1 MTDTTTFFDTVT
13 TGNVKA
19 AMKEAD
25 AKSSDLWMVPYD
37 EIKVAEG
44 FNVRSHDKGYEE
56 HIDWL
61 ADQMVKHG
69 YDRSKPMTGY
79 VVEGNK
85 VYITDGHSRHAAV
98 AKAIAR
104 GAKIERIPVI
114 THPPGTSPEDLVAS
128 LVTANSGR
136 PLQPFE
142 VATVCKRLMGYG
154 LDEKTVAQ
162 RLGYTVPYV
171 KDLLGLLAAPKA
183 VREMVTK
190 GEVSATLAT
199 KVIKEH
205 GSKAAKVLKDAAS
218 AAKAAGKEKVTGKH
232 VKRSVPVQ
240 PALSGFEAL
249 AEQFKDV
256 KYKSYLGEINAHLAK
271 HGFPTIDSSKP
282 AGGVEKAVPPPGLEA
297 VAQVLVAPGAQIV
310 PIDLIRELVE
320 YVEQVRVGDDA
331 QDLLDRARAVL
342 PTTTPASTSQPDDDG
357 L

>member
-1 MTDTTTFFDTVT
+1 MTDTTTFFDTTT

-25 AKSSDLWMVPYD
+25 AKSSDLWMVPYN
-37 EIKVAEG
+37 EIQIAEG

-79 VVEGNK
+79 VVKDDAGTNTI
-85 VYITDGHSRHAAV
+85 YITDGHSRHAAV

-104 GAKIERIPVI
+104 GAQIERIPVV
-114 THPPGTSPEDLVAS
+114 THPAGTSPEDLVAS
-128 LVTANSGR
+128 LVTSNSGR

-232 VKRSVPVQ
+232 VKQSVTPPV
-240 PALSGFEAL
+240 
-249 AEQFKDV
+249 
-256 KYKSYLGEINAHLAK
+256 
-271 HGFPTIDSSKP
+271 DSSKP
-282 AGGVEKAVPPPGLEA
+282 AGGVEKAVPPYERGEPISM
-297 VAQVLVAPGAQIV
+297 AQILHA
-310 PIDLIRELVE
+310 DLIRELVE
-320 YVEQVRVGDDA
+320 YIEQVRIGDDA

-342 PTTTPASTSQPDDDG
+342 PGKSSVMPMTLPDSTSQPDDDG

>member
-1 MTDTTTFFDTVT
+1 MTDTTITFFDTTT

-25 AKSSDLWMVPYD
+25 AKSSDLWMVPYN
-37 EIKVAEG
+37 EIQIAEG

-79 VVEGNK
+79 VVKDDAGTNTI
-85 VYITDGHSRHAAV
+85 YITDGHSRHAAV

-104 GAKIERIPVI
+104 GAQIERIPVV
-114 THPPGTSPEDLVAS
+114 THPAGTSPEDLVAS
-128 LVTANSGR
+128 LVTSNSGR

-232 VKRSVPVQ
+232 VKRSVPV
-240 PALSGFEAL
+240 
-249 AEQFKDV
+249 
-256 KYKSYLGEINAHLAK
+256 
-271 HGFPTIDSSKP
+271 DSSKP
-282 AGGVEKAVPPPGLEA
+282 AGGVEKAVPPP
-297 VAQVLVAPGAQIV
+297 VTLVAPGAQIV
-310 PIDLIRELVE
+310 PIGLIRELVE
-320 YVEQVRVGDDA
+320 YIEQVRIGDDA

-342 PTTTPASTSQPDDDG
+342 PDESNSVERTLPASTSQPDEDG